1 MNNSKDREFF
11 RYELNIPVWL
21 EIEPDVG
28 EPYRERCNIINISQK
43 GILFESKSAYKEGR
57 KLGVRFFLP
66 SFGAPVRGVLK
77 VVWSKEIIPNSLYR
91 IGGEFV
97 ELVNADQQQFKIV
110 WENYSNQRAFA
121 TVCPKCGYVE
131 EKIILSKEDVKIIEI
146 VKALNKEQKLKALEN
161 LGSLLR
167 KKIE

>member
-1 MNNSKDREFF
+1 MDDSKNREFF

-21 EIEPDVG
+21 EIEPDIG

-43 GILFESKSAYKEGR
+43 GILFESKSSYEDDR

-66 SFGAPVRGVLK
+66 SFGAPVRGVVK

-91 IGGEFV
+91 IGGEFM
-97 ELVNADQQQFKIV
+97 ELENADQEQFKIV
-110 WENYSNQRAFA
+110 WENYSNLRARE
-121 TVCPKCGYVE
+121 TICPKCGYME
-131 EKIILSKEDVKIIEI
+131 DKILLTKEDIKIVEI
-146 VKALNKEQKLKALEN
+146 IKSLAKEQKLKAIEI

-167 KKIE
+167 KKSK